1 MKHIPTEMNMIK
13 TSCILHNIKILY
25 FTSFLM
31 KIVSKHLLSF
41 SIVMPVKCAFIAKA
55 INWKPL
61 LQGGKH
67 ISVLSMYDTEDVCD
81 TKLFD
86 TSK

>member
-1 MKHIPTEMNMIK
+1 
-13 TSCILHNIKILY
+13 
-25 FTSFLM
+25 M

-41 SIVMPVKCAFIAKA
+41 SIVMHYNKFVMIVKCAFIAKA

-61 LQGGKH
+61 LQGRIC
-67 ISVLSMYDTEDVCD
+67 ISVLSMYDTEDFCD